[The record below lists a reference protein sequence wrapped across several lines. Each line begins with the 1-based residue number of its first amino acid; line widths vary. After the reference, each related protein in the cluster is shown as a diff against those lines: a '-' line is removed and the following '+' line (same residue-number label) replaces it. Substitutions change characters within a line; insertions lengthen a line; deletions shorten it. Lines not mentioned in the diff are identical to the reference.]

1 MSDIKIN
8 VNRLTDVHE
17 QIERARAKL
26 IAAKPAITAD
36 TTGSPALAAF
46 VQRVNE
52 LDELV
57 GLYAARVEADSR
69 LLYQICTSFMDMDDA
84 LAQAYASRVGQ
95 RLNAGGRTDGI

>member
-26 IAAKPAITAD
+26 IAAKPAI

-84 LAQAYASRVGQ
+84 LAQTYASRVGQ